1 MEIHVE
7 QENSVRIIALS
18 GRLDIM
24 HAEGFENTINEYIDG
39 LNESKM
45 LIDCENLTFISNA
58 GLRVFMIALK
68 KMKAKL
74 GKLVLTGMNESNRK
88 VFQITGYEKLFT
100 IADTR
105 EEGLSLFYL
114 S

>member
-1 MEIHVE
+1 MEITIE

-18 GRLDIM
+18 GRLDIL
-24 HAEGFENTINEYIDG
+24 HAEAFENTIVEHIDN
-39 LNESKM
+39 LNENKM
-45 LIDCENLTFISNA
+45 LIDCENLSFISSA

-100 IADTR
+100 IAESR

>member
-1 MEIHVE
+1 MEINVE
-7 QENSVRIIALS
+7 QENTVRIISLS
-18 GRLDIM
+18 GRLDIIN
-24 HAEGFENTINEYIDG
+24 AEAFENTIIEYIDN
-39 LNESKM
+39 LNENKM
-45 LIDCENLTFISNA
+45 LIDCESLSFISSA

-74 GKLVLTGMNESNRK
+74 GKLVLTGMNDSNRK

-100 IADTR
+100 IAESK

>member
-1 MEIHVE
+1 MEINVE
-7 QENSVRIIALS
+7 QENSVRIIALV

-24 HAEGFENTINEYIDG
+24 HAENFENTVNEYLDG
-39 LNESKM
+39 LNESQL
-45 LIDCENLTFISNA
+45 LIDCEQLTFISSA

-68 KMKAKL
+68 KLRAKN
-74 GKLVLTGMNESNRK
+74 GKLVLSGLSESNMK
-88 VFQITGYEKLFT
+88 VFQITGYEKMFT
-100 IADTR
+100 IAADR